1 VAVGWAVG
9 SGSAFARAS
18 LRRIGTMRAYV
29 SARQCGP
36 CLVLSKE
43 TRATTTGRCVD
54 GAMGT
59 SVGAG
64 LATKWE
70 VLPRPGRGSRVPA
83 GVGQMLASEHGRPLK
98 AQLGNIVQGSVERTF
113 AWLGRNRRL
122 SKDYERLCET
132 TETWIYLAMTRL
144 MLRRLAAA

>member
-1 VAVGWAVG
+1 
-9 SGSAFARAS
+9 
-18 LRRIGTMRAYV
+18 MRAYV

-59 SVGAG
+59 PVGAG
-64 LATKWE
+64 LATEWR

-98 AQLGNIVQGSVERTF
+98 AQPGNIVQRAVERTF
-113 AWLGRNRRL
+113 AWLGRCRRL
-122 SKDYERLCET
+122 AKDFENLAVNALAFLCLGM
-132 TETWIYLAMTRL
+132 IRL
-144 MLRRLAAA
+144 MLRRLARASTA

>member
-1 VAVGWAVG
+1 
-9 SGSAFARAS
+9 
-18 LRRIGTMRAYV
+18 MRAYV

-70 VLPRPGRGSRVPA
+70 VLPRPGRGSRAPA
-83 GVGQMLASEHGRPLK
+83 GVGQMLASEHGRPLE
-98 AQLGNIVQGSVERTF
+98 AQPGNIVQWIAERT
-113 AWLGRNRRL
+113 LGRLGR
-122 SKDYERLCET
+122 
-132 TETWIYLAMTRL
+132 W
-144 MLRRLAAA
+144 RRLARDYEELPEVSETVVKLAVIRPMPHRLAHPSRNRLPAP